1 MPRIKTD
8 SICALSEATGTTFR
22 TVFKL
27 QDEVRIKPYN
37 TEGKVVSLWL
47 KPEGLLIEVRYYTDK
62 ERKYEYFYEDELEFI
77 KEKKTGFYS

>member
-8 SICALSEATGTTFR
+8 SVCALSEVIGTTFR

-77 KEKKTGFYS
+77 KEKKTGF